1 MTIHQQHDQS
11 LSNQGIHFK
20 CLEDDPHH
28 NHLFM
33 HKIDVYP
40 YSNLFNL
47 NGRSHIGLVQV

>member
-11 LSNQGIHFK
+11 LSNQGLHFK

-40 YSNLFNL
+40 YSDFL
-47 NGRSHIGLVQV
+47 I